1 LKKPQNEMNVGEVG
15 LESEILKVNKPR
27 KESLM
32 KSVGLVLLCTAII
45 SAQAES
51 QEKKELKTQK
61 DSVSYSIGLD
71 IGKRLKQQ
79 SVEIDADLVARGMK
93 DAESDSTRLLTEDQA
108 ESVINSF
115 QHQIAAKLDS
125 VKKALGTKNKADGE
139 AFLTENKKKEGVI
152 VLPDGLQYKVLKEG
166 NGKKPKA
173 DETVTVNYR
182 GSLID
187 GTEFDSSIK
196 RGEPSTFRV
205 NGVIKGWTEALQLMP
220 VGSKWQLFIP
230 PELAYGERGAGEV
243 IPPNATLIFEV
254 ELLSIK

>member
-1 LKKPQNEMNVGEVG
+1 MVAKVG
-15 LESEILKVNKPR
+15 LKSEIFKVNQSR

-32 KSVGLVLLCTAII
+32 KSVGAVLLCMAII
-45 SAQAES
+45 VGQAES

-79 SVEIDADLVARGMK
+79 SVEIDVDLVARGIK
-93 DAESDSTRLLTEDQA
+93 DAESDSTRLLTEVQA
-108 ESVINSF
+108 ESVINAF
-115 QHQIAAKLDS
+115 QQQMAAKMDS
-125 VKKALGTKNKADGE
+125 VKKALGMKNKADGE
-139 AFLTENKKKEGVI
+139 AFLAENRKKEGVK

-182 GSLID
+182 GTLID

-205 NGVIKGWTEALQLMP
+205 SGVIKGWTEALQLMP

-243 IPPNATLIFEV
+243 IPPNSTLIFEV

>member
-1 LKKPQNEMNVGEVG
+1 MLAKVG
-15 LESEILKVNKPR
+15 LKSEIFKANQSR

-32 KSVGLVLLCTAII
+32 RSVGMVLLCTAII
-45 SAQAES
+45 TVQAKS
-51 QEKKELKTQK
+51 QKRTELKTQK
-61 DSVSYSIGLD
+61 DSVSYAIGLD

-79 SVEIDADLVARGMK
+79 SVEIDAALVARGIK
-93 DAESDSTRLLTEDQA
+93 DADSDSTRLLSEVQA
-108 ESVINSF
+108 ESVVNAF
-115 QHQIAAKLDS
+115 QQQMAAKLDS
-125 VKKALGTKNKADGE
+125 ARKALGKKNKVDGV

-152 VLPDGLQYKVLKEG
+152 VLPDGLQYRVLKEG

-182 GSLID
+182 GTLID

-205 NGVIKGWTEALQLMP
+205 SGVIKGWTEALQLMP

-230 PELAYGERGAGEV
+230 SELAYGERGAGEV
-243 IPPNATLIFEV
+243 IPPNSTLIFEV

>member
-1 LKKPQNEMNVGEVG
+1 MLVKAGLKF
-15 LESEILKVNKPR
+15 EIFKVNKSR

-45 SAQAES
+45 AAQAKS
-51 QEKKELKTQK
+51 QEKTELKTQK

-79 SVEIDADLVARGMK
+79 SVEIDADLVARGIK
-93 DAESDSTRLLTEDQA
+93 DAESDSTRLLTEVQA
-108 ESVINSF
+108 ESVINAF
-115 QHQIAAKLDS
+115 QQQISAKLDS
-125 VKKALGTKNKADGE
+125 VKKALGMKNKAAGE
-139 AFLTENKKKEGVI
+139 AFLEENKKKEGVK

-166 NGKKPKA
+166 NGRKPKA

-205 NGVIKGWTEALQLMP
+205 NGVVKGWTEALQLMP

-230 PELAYGERGAGEV
+230 PELAYGERGAGNV
-243 IPPNATLIFEV
+243 IPPNSTLIFEV

>member
-1 LKKPQNEMNVGEVG
+1 MKRMSVKIVFG
-15 LESEILKVNKPR
+15 SEIFKIDQSR

-32 KSVGLVLLCTAII
+32 KSAALVLFCIVIVMSQAI
-45 SAQAES
+45 S
-51 QEKKELKTQK
+51 QGKTELKTQK
-61 DSVSYSIGLD
+61 DSVSYAIGLD

-79 SVEIDADLVARGMK
+79 SVEINTDLVARGIK
-93 DAESDSTRLLTEDQA
+93 DAESDSTRLLTEVQA
-108 ESVINSF
+108 ESVMNTF
-115 QHQIAAKLDS
+115 QRQMAAKLDS
-125 VKKALGTKNKADGE
+125 VKKALGTKNKADGD
-139 AFLTENKKKEGVI
+139 AFLAENRKKEGVK

-182 GSLID
+182 GTLID

-230 PELAYGERGAGEV
+230 SELAYGERGAGEV
-243 IPPNATLIFEV
+243 IPPNSTLIFEV

>member
-1 LKKPQNEMNVGEVG
+1 MLAKVG
-15 LESEILKVNKPR
+15 LKSEIFKVDQSR

-32 KSVGLVLLCTAII
+32 KSAALVLLCIVI
-45 SAQAES
+45 VMSQAMS
-51 QEKKELKTQK
+51 QGKTELKTQK
-61 DSVSYSIGLD
+61 DSVSYAIGLD

-79 SVEIDADLVARGMK
+79 SVEIDAALVARGIK
-93 DAESDSTRLLTEDQA
+93 DADSDSTRLLSEVQA
-108 ESVINSF
+108 ESVVNAF
-115 QHQIAAKLDS
+115 QQQMAAKLDS
-125 VKKALGTKNKADGE
+125 ARKALGKKNKVDGV

-173 DETVTVNYR
+173 EETVTVNYR

-230 PELAYGERGAGEV
+230 SELAYGERGAGEV
-243 IPPNATLIFEV
+243 IPPNSTLIFEV